1 MYNSPRRLQRLLEG
15 PGSKHERLNAGDLIG
30 RFLRLSSLLPVG
42 AGCPETSLRR
52 KKELIMKTNLPVSNV
67 ETLLPEGEFIY
78 SSTDLKG
85 VIVEAN
91 EAFARISNF
100 SREEM
105 IGQSHNMVRH
115 PDMPPAA
122 FADMWQDLKLGRP
135 WRGIVKNRRQ
145 DGGFYWVVANVS
157 PVRENGAVVG
167 YQSVRVRPTRE
178 EIDAAQDAYRRIN
191 AGDKSL
197 EIQNG
202 RVITRRPAWL
212 MNFLSLRSQM
222 TLIGL
227 AALLSGL
234 DALSD
239 HLGGPTLP
247 DMVALPIASL
257 IVLYALFFL
266 LVYAPGTTRDLMVV
280 SDWLER
286 VLSTGDLRGRLD
298 LRRRDVIGSIARK
311 ADKFASSIQA
321 TIQGIADTAQQVAAA
336 TNDVQAG
343 VKTSH
348 DSAVKQSEATS
359 SAAAAIEEVTVSIGE
374 VATHARST
382 METAAQTGEVSRQGT
397 QITQNASRTIESLA
411 GTVRHSA
418 EQVESLGQRS
428 EEISRVTS
436 VIKEIADQ
444 TNLLALNAAI
454 EAARAGEQG
463 RGFAVV
469 ADEVR
474 KLAERTTRATQE
486 IAQMTQSIQTETQ
499 SAVAG
504 MRSGAQQVAE
514 GVDLVNATEES
525 LRQINVEMTKTTDMV
540 GEISNASNE
549 QQAAMI
555 EMAQNVERVA
565 IMTEQNVAVVN
576 QTGATVDYLN
586 GVVVRMRKAVQQYGV

>member
-1 MYNSPRRLQRLLEG
+1 
-15 PGSKHERLNAGDLIG
+15 
-30 RFLRLSSLLPVG
+30 
-42 AGCPETSLRR
+42 
-52 KKELIMKTNLPVSNV
+52 MKTNLPVTHV

-91 EAFARISNF
+91 EAFAKISNF
-100 SREEM
+100 SREQM

-115 PDMPPAA
+115 PDMPPEA
-122 FADMWQDLKLGRP
+122 FADMWRDLKLGRP

-157 PVRENGAVVG
+157 PVRENGQVVG
-167 YQSVRVRPTRE
+167 YQSVRVRPTRA
-178 EIDAAQDAYRRIN
+178 EIDAAQDAYRRIS

-197 EIQNG
+197 EIKNG
-202 RVITRRPAWL
+202 RVVRHRAAWL
-212 MNFLSLRSQM
+212 NAFLSLRSQM
-222 TLIGL
+222 MLVGL
-227 AALLSGL
+227 AALLPAI

-239 HLGGPTLP
+239 QLGGPTLP
-247 DMVALPIASL
+247 GIAALPLAVLTIA
-257 IVLYALFFL
+257 YALFFL
-266 LVYAPGTTRDLMVV
+266 LIYAPRTARDLNIV
-280 SDWLER
+280 SDWLEQ
-286 VLSTGDLRGRLD
+286 VLSTGDLRHRLD

-336 TNDVQAG
+336 TDDVQAG
-343 VKTSH
+343 VKSSH

-374 VATHARST
+374 VAAHARST
-382 METAAQTGEVSRQGT
+382 METATQTGEVSRQGSE
-397 QITQNASRTIESLA
+397 ITRNASRTIESLA
-411 GTVRHSA
+411 STVRHSA

-428 EEISRVTS
+428 VEISRVTE

-486 IAQMTQSIQTETQ
+486 IAAMTQSIQDETQ
-499 SAVAG
+499 TAVDG
-504 MRSGAQQVAE
+504 MRSGAQQVAD
-514 GVDLVNATEES
+514 GVELVNATEES

-540 GEISNASNE
+540 GEISNASDE
-549 QQAAMI
+549 QQAAMV

-586 GVVVRMRKAVQQYGV
+586 AAVVRMRKAVQQYGV

>member
-1 MYNSPRRLQRLLEG
+1 MKSNR
-15 PGSKHERLNAGDLIG
+15 
-30 RFLRLSSLLPVG
+30 PV
-42 AGCPETSLRR
+42 TH
-52 KKELIMKTNLPVSNV
+52 V

-91 EAFARISNF
+91 EAFAKISNF
-100 SREEM
+100 SREQM

-115 PDMPPAA
+115 PDMPPEA
-122 FADMWQDLKLGRP
+122 FADMWRDLKLGRP

-157 PVRENGAVVG
+157 PVRENGRVVG
-167 YQSVRVRPTRE
+167 YQSVRVRPTRA
-178 EIDAAQDAYRRIN
+178 EIDAAQDAYRRIS

-197 EIQNG
+197 EIKNG
-202 RVITRRPAWL
+202 RVVRHRAAWL
-212 MNFLSLRSQM
+212 NAFLSLRSQM
-222 TLIGL
+222 MLIGL
-227 AALLSGL
+227 VALLPAI
-234 DALSD
+234 DVLSD

-247 DMVALPIASL
+247 GVAALPLAVLMIA
-257 IVLYALFFL
+257 YALFFL
-266 LVYAPGTTRDLMVV
+266 LVYAPRTARDLNDV
-280 SDWLER
+280 SDWLEQ
-286 VLSTGDLRGRLD
+286 VLSTGDLRTRFD

-336 TNDVQAG
+336 TDDVAAG
-343 VKTSH
+343 VKSSH

-374 VATHARST
+374 VAAHARST
-382 METAAQTGEVSRQGT
+382 METATQTGEVSRQGT

-411 GTVRHSA
+411 STVRHSA

-428 EEISRVTS
+428 EEISRVTE

-486 IAQMTQSIQTETQ
+486 IATMTQSIHSETQ
-499 SAVAG
+499 TAVDG
-504 MRSGAQQVAE
+504 MRSGAQQVAD
-514 GVDLVNATEES
+514 GVELVNATEES
-525 LRQINVEMTKTTDMV
+525 LRQINVEMSKTTDMV

-549 QQAAMI
+549 QQAAMV

-586 GVVVRMRKAVQQYGV
+586 AAVVRMRKAVQQYGV